1 MRIRQHLGTL
11 VIGFLGATAALL
23 VVPQIMASWAGAG
36 DRQKQECPTCVP
48 GDLNCDQTADIADA
62 IYLLTH
68 LFAGG
73 PEPVVFESVEC
84 RLPATGQIACYDLFG
99 EMDCANT
106 DFPGQDGLYQTG
118 CLAEG
123 RFIDNS
129 DGTVTDRC
137 TGLMW
142 QQATA
147 GIGVVTWSAALQ
159 HCEDLPVA
167 GWDDW
172 RLPNVRELQ
181 SIVDYGRWEP
191 AIDPVFDVEP
201 SSYWS
206 STTGFVLPNRA
217 WVVSLGYGGILGA
230 DKDELLPVLAVRTIQ
245 PGE

>member
-1 MRIRQHLGTL
+1 MQSKVLFLSGI
-11 VIGFLGATAALL
+11 VIGAFTMFVFMSTATVGADG
-23 VVPQIMASWAGAG
+23 PSGNG
-36 DRQKQECPTCVP
+36 DTN
-48 GDLNCDQTADIADA
+48 GDGRLDIADA
-62 IYLLTH
+62 ICLLTH

-73 PEPVVFESVEC
+73 PEPVVLECAEC
-84 RLPATGQIACYDLFG
+84 RLPATGQTACYDLFG
-99 EMDCANT
+99 EMDCDNP
-106 DFPGQDGLYQTG
+106 DFPGQDDLYQTG
-118 CLAEG
+118 CLTEG

-147 GIGVVTWSAALQ
+147 GSGAVTWSAALQ
-159 HCEDLPVA
+159 YCENLEVA

-172 RLPNVRELQ
+172 RLANVRELQ

-191 AIDPVFDVEP
+191 AIDPVFSVEP

-206 STTGFVLPNRA
+206 STTGFVLPSRA

-230 DKDELLPVLAVRTIQ
+230 DKGELLPVLAVRTIQ